1 MGKEIGGQKD
11 ESKKRFLKRQVG
23 DRAVVVPVGEA
34 AKAFHGMINLMEMYE
49 IEYEQAKKSL
59 DTFLA
64 KLREAGSFGR
74 IKMEKKKISSLQ
86 WIYSYSRSS
95 LGWIL
100 LLAVFSGLIA
110 GSFILLALVSGCLL
124 DIATGSR
131 EGSVWLQVLFLVMLI
146 LLQAV
151 LNIAS
156 SNLRIRVTTKIEM
169 RIKQGCFF
177 YDFEKTISG
186 SQ

>member
-1 MGKEIGGQKD
+1 M
-11 ESKKRFLKRQVG
+11 
-23 DRAVVVPVGEA
+23 
-34 AKAFHGMINLMEMYE
+34 
-49 IEYEQAKKSL
+49 
-59 DTFLA
+59 
-64 KLREAGSFGR
+64 
-74 IKMEKKKISSLQ
+74 
-86 WIYSYSRSS
+86 
-95 LGWIL
+95 
-100 LLAVFSGLIA
+100 LAVFSGLIA
-110 GSFILLALVSGCLL
+110 GSFILLALVSSCLL

-169 RIKQGCFF
+169 RIKQGVFF

>member
-1 MGKEIGGQKD
+1 
-11 ESKKRFLKRQVG
+11 
-23 DRAVVVPVGEA
+23 
-34 AKAFHGMINLMEMYE
+34 
-49 IEYEQAKKSL
+49 
-59 DTFLA
+59 
-64 KLREAGSFGR
+64 
-74 IKMEKKKISSLQ
+74 MEKKKISSLQ

-110 GSFILLALVSGCLL
+110 GSFILLALVSSCLL

-169 RIKQGCFF
+169 RIKQGVFSMILKKQ
-177 YDFEKTISG
+177 YQDLSDEKDKEASLATKLKDESYAAKYSRAKYYYSKSWEEVYTIPDLLPR
-186 SQ
+186 

>member
-1 MGKEIGGQKD
+1 
-11 ESKKRFLKRQVG
+11 
-23 DRAVVVPVGEA
+23 
-34 AKAFHGMINLMEMYE
+34 
-49 IEYEQAKKSL
+49 
-59 DTFLA
+59 
-64 KLREAGSFGR
+64 
-74 IKMEKKKISSLQ
+74 MEKKKISSLQ

-110 GSFILLALVSGCLL
+110 GSFILLALVSSCLL

-151 LNIAS
+151 LNKENSKGEYSDIVYYNLGQQSQFTETQLNKIGRAS
-156 SNLRIRVTTKIEM
+156 CRERV
-169 RIKQGCFF
+169 
-177 YDFEKTISG
+177 S
-186 SQ
+186 SPV

>member
-1 MGKEIGGQKD
+1 M
-11 ESKKRFLKRQVG
+11 
-23 DRAVVVPVGEA
+23 
-34 AKAFHGMINLMEMYE
+34 
-49 IEYEQAKKSL
+49 
-59 DTFLA
+59 
-64 KLREAGSFGR
+64 
-74 IKMEKKKISSLQ
+74 
-86 WIYSYSRSS
+86 
-95 LGWIL
+95 
-100 LLAVFSGLIA
+100 AVFSGLIA
-110 GSFILLALVSGCLL
+110 GSFILLALVSSCLL

>member
-1 MGKEIGGQKD
+1 M
-11 ESKKRFLKRQVG
+11 
-23 DRAVVVPVGEA
+23 
-34 AKAFHGMINLMEMYE
+34 
-49 IEYEQAKKSL
+49 
-59 DTFLA
+59 
-64 KLREAGSFGR
+64 
-74 IKMEKKKISSLQ
+74 
-86 WIYSYSRSS
+86 
-95 LGWIL
+95 
-100 LLAVFSGLIA
+100 LAVFSGLIA
-110 GSFILLALVSGCLL
+110 GSFILLALVSSCLL

-169 RIKQGCFF
+169 RIKQGVFSMILK
-177 YDFEKTISG
+177 KTISG

>member
-1 MGKEIGGQKD
+1 
-11 ESKKRFLKRQVG
+11 
-23 DRAVVVPVGEA
+23 
-34 AKAFHGMINLMEMYE
+34 
-49 IEYEQAKKSL
+49 
-59 DTFLA
+59 
-64 KLREAGSFGR
+64 
-74 IKMEKKKISSLQ
+74 MEKKKISSLQ

-110 GSFILLALVSGCLL
+110 GSFILLALVSSCLL

-156 SNLRIRVTTKIEM
+156 SNLKNSCSLLKLRL
-169 RIKQGCFF
+169 RIKQRCFF
-177 YDFEKTISG
+177 YDFEKTIIRKSVNPFRG
-186 SQ
+186 DT